1 MDDTKRYTLVLE
13 GTITAEE
20 PLTTS
25 PPTAKN
31 AQKPD
36 HSALPRIPLGGGD
49 VTELTAYFPG
59 GGLRGILRRRA
70 FDEARSRGETYTLRD
85 YNYIVIG
92 GVKGRKDDPSAADD
106 KADLLKTLEMRK
118 RNPLVGLFGAGDP
131 WATGCLAVGHAIPE
145 KKVEPTIITGMRR
158 DDFARGGE
166 QLTLLSAEEQARW
179 LETAQ
184 NNSKRSKLTSE
195 IEAIDKKLG
204 VSGGKGRGKRAELST
219 EETEA
224 LKATRAQKQ
233 AELDAIGETVSS
245 VSTQLPLAGYEVI
258 PAGTKLN
265 QRFVLRNARVQEI
278 GLFLKALNRFAF
290 DPHIGAKFAHGCGL
304 VSGEWRATLT
314 DVMAMSSVGL
324 EPVVLRPFE
333 PVQMDARL
341 QEMMDAYSAKADAGE
356 FDYRLVA

>member
-1 MDDTKRYTLVLE
+1 MNDRYTLVLE
-13 GTITAEE
+13 GVITAEE

-25 PPTAKN
+25 PPTPKN
-31 AQKPD
+31 ALKPD

-49 VTELTAYFPG
+49 VTELTPYFPG
-59 GGLRGILRRRA
+59 GGLRGVLRRRA
-70 FDEARSRGETYTLRD
+70 FDEARSRGESYSLRD

-92 GVKGRKDDPSAADD
+92 GVKGRKDDPTAADD
-106 KADLLKTLEMRK
+106 KADLLKSLEMRE

-145 KKVEPTIITGMRR
+145 KKIEPTLITGMRR

-166 QLTLLSAEEQARW
+166 QLGLLSPEEQARW

-204 VSGGKGRGKRAELST
+204 VGVKGRARRVELPAE
-219 EETEA
+219 EMEA
-224 LKATRAQKQ
+224 LSKTRALRQ
-233 AELDAIGETVSS
+233 AELDGLGETVSS

-258 PAGTKLN
+258 PPGTRLN

-314 DVMAMSSVGL
+314 DTMAMESQVL
-324 EPVVLRPFE
+324 EPVILRPYE

-341 QEMMDAYSAKADAGE
+341 HEMMQAYTEKADAGE
-356 FDYRLVA
+356 FDYRLAA

>member
-1 MDDTKRYTLVLE
+1 MNDTKRYTLVLE

-20 PLTTS
+20 PLTTT
-25 PPTAKN
+25 PPTPKN
-31 AQKPD
+31 AMKPD
-36 HSALPRIPLGGGD
+36 HSALPRIPMGGGD
-49 VTELTAYFPG
+49 VTELTPYFPG
-59 GGLRGILRRRA
+59 GGLRGVLRRRA

-106 KADLLKTLEMRK
+106 KGDLLKTLEMRN

-145 KKVEPTIITGMRR
+145 KKVEPAIITGMRR

-166 QLTLLSAEEQARW
+166 QLTLLSVEEQARW

-184 NNSKRSKLTSE
+184 NNSKRSKLTTD

-204 VSGGKGRGKRAELST
+204 VPGKGRGKRAELSP

-224 LKATRAQKQ
+224 LKASRAQKQ
-233 AELDAIGETVSS
+233 AELDGLGETVSS

-314 DVMAMSSVGL
+314 DATAMVSQKL
-324 EPVVLRPFE
+324 EPVILKPYE

-341 QEMMDAYSAKADAGE
+341 QEMMEAYAAKADAGE

>member
-1 MDDTKRYTLVLE
+1 MTTDNRYTLVLE

-25 PPTAKN
+25 PPTPKN
-31 AQKPD
+31 GVKPD
-36 HSALPRIPLGGGD
+36 HSALPRIPMGGGD
-49 VTELTAYFPG
+49 VTEMTAYFPG

-145 KKVEPTIITGMRR
+145 HKVEPTIITGMRR

-166 QLTLLSAEEQARW
+166 QLTLLSPQEQARW

-184 NNSKRSKLTSE
+184 NNSKRSKLTAE

-204 VSGGKGRGKRAELST
+204 VVKGRGKKVELSP
-219 EETEA
+219 EDVEA

-233 AELDAIGETVSS
+233 ADLDGLGETVSS

-258 PAGTKLN
+258 PAGTRLN

-314 DVMAMSSVGL
+314 DTMAMTRQVL
-324 EPVVLRPFE
+324 EPVVLKPYE
-333 PVQMDARL
+333 PVEMDARL
-341 QEMMDAYSAKADAGE
+341 QEMMDAYTAKADAGD